1 MPVNRFTP
9 PADSGSAKPRISEKA
24 RQRPVRVLPSDDRAE
39 MEAGHIIGGPRLS
52 SNITRSD
59 TDAKDG
65 FGAGAAFLRP
75 TAESADADSDFGGGS
90 ADTEADADAPA
101 AYPDPT
107 A

>member
-9 PADSGSAKPRISEKA
+9 SSDSGSAKPRISEKA
-24 RQRPVRVLPSDDRAE
+24 RQRPVRVLPPDDRAE

-52 SNITRSD
+52 SNIARPD

-65 FGAGAAFLRP
+65 FGSGAAFLRS
-75 TAESADADSDFGGGS
+75 TAESADSDFGGETTD
-90 ADTEADADAPA
+90 ADPDADASA
-101 AYPDPT
+101 ADSDPT